1 MTVMSRKAA
10 ITCSAALASV
20 AWIALS
26 PATALAD
33 DQAATASPPA
43 GAAPAAPAPTPLASP
58 AMGATLSGNS
68 NPFNVDAGP
77 LGKVYV
83 SGVLSG
89 LGMVQTNHSPFDRS
103 DLADLSNGQV
113 FIQTTSGPV
122 QFYLNAGVYSLPSLG
137 APYVHATT
145 LTSNT
150 YSGLP
155 MAYVKFQ
162 PTAEISIEVG
172 KLPTLIGA
180 EATYTFQ
187 NMNIERGLLWNQEP
201 VVSDGVQVNY
211 SKGKITLSVSLNDG
225 FYSNRYN
232 WVSGLFTYAFS
243 PKDSLTFAGGGAL
256 STYTKSTFATPVF
269 QNNSDIFNVIYTHTE
284 GPFVV
289 TPYFQYTHVNSGVGG
304 AAQLSADTWSGA
316 ILAKYS
322 FNATWS
328 VAGRAEYI
336 SSSNGSC
343 SVPAGCL
350 ATNILY
356 GPGSKAFSL
365 TLTPTF
371 QKGIFFVRGEASYV
385 DVTSASPGSAFG
397 VDGNAKSQ
405 FRGVLETGFIF

>member
-1 MTVMSRKAA
+1 MSRTAGL
-10 ITCSAALASV
+10 TGSAALASI
-20 AWIALS
+20 AWLALAG
-26 PATALAD
+26 PAAAD
-33 DQAATASPPA
+33 DQTPPAATPA
-43 GAAPAAPAPTPLASP
+43 PAPAAAAPTALSSP

-103 DLADLSNGQV
+103 DLADIGNGQV

-122 QFYLNAGVYSLPSLG
+122 QFYVNAGVYSLPALG
-137 APYVHATT
+137 TPYVHAIDVTK
-145 LTSNT
+145 NA
-150 YSGLP
+150 YSAIP
-155 MAYVKFQ
+155 MAYVKLQ
-162 PTAEISIEVG
+162 PTPEFSIQIG

-211 SKGKITLSVSLNDG
+211 SKGKITVSVSLNDG
-225 FYSNRYN
+225 YYSNRYN
-232 WVSGLFTYAFS
+232 WLSGLVTYTAS
-243 PKDSLTFAGGGAL
+243 AKDSITIAGGGAL
-256 STYTKSTFATPVF
+256 SKYTKNTFATPVF
-269 QNNSDIFNVIYTHTE
+269 LNNSVLFNVIYTHTE
-284 GPFVV
+284 GPFVI
-289 TPYFQYTHVNSGVGG
+289 TPYFQYTHVRGDVFPG
-304 AAQLSADTWSGA
+304 QDSADTWSGA

-322 FNATWS
+322 FNAQWS

-336 SSSNGSC
+336 STSTGSC
-343 SVPAGCL
+343 SVAPCAP
-350 ATNILY
+350 TNVLY

-371 QKGIFFVRGEASYV
+371 QKGIFFARAEGSYV
-385 DVTSASPGSAFG
+385 DVTSASPGAAFG
-397 VDGNAKSQ
+397 VDGNARSQ
-405 FRGVLETGFIF
+405 WRGLIETGFIF

>member
-1 MTVMSRKAA
+1 
-10 ITCSAALASV
+10 
-20 AWIALS
+20 
-26 PATALAD
+26 
-33 DQAATASPPA
+33 
-43 GAAPAAPAPTPLASP
+43 
-58 AMGATLSGNS
+58 
-68 NPFNVDAGP
+68 
-77 LGKVYV
+77 
-83 SGVLSG
+83 
-89 LGMVQTNHSPFDRS
+89 
-103 DLADLSNGQV
+103 V

-122 QFYLNAGVYSLPSLG
+122 QFYLNAGVYSLPALG
-137 APYVHATT
+137 TPYVHAIDVTK
-145 LTSNT
+145 NA
-150 YSGLP
+150 YSALP

-162 PTAEISIEVG
+162 PTAEISIQIG

-211 SKGKITLSVSLNDG
+211 SKGKITLSVSFNDG

-243 PKDSLTFAGGGAL
+243 PKDSLTLAGGGAL
-256 STYTKSTFATPVF
+256 SKYTKSTFATPVF
-269 QNNSDIFNVIYTHTE
+269 QNNSDIVNVIYTHTE

-343 SVPAGCL
+343 SVSGGCF
-350 ATNILY
+350 ATNVLY

-405 FRGVLETGFIF
+405 FRGLLETGFIF

>member
-1 MTVMSRKAA
+1 MSRIAGL
-10 ITCSAALASV
+10 TGSAALASI
-20 AWIALS
+20 AWLALAG
-26 PATALAD
+26 PAAAD
-33 DQAATASPPA
+33 DQAAAAPPA
-43 GAAPAAPAPTPLASP
+43 PAPAAPAPAAPAPAPLASP
-58 AMGATLSGNS
+58 AMGATLSGNP
-68 NPFNVDAGP
+68 NPFSVDAGP

-103 DLADLSNGQV
+103 DLADIANGQV
-113 FIQTTSGPV
+113 FVQTTSGPV
-122 QFYLNAGVYSLPSLG
+122 QFYLNAGVYSLPALG
-137 APYVHATT
+137 TPYVHAIDVTK
-145 LTSNT
+145 NA
-150 YSGLP
+150 YSAVP
-155 MAYVKFQ
+155 MAYVKLQ
-162 PTAEISIEVG
+162 PTPEFSIQIG

-225 FYSNRYN
+225 FYSDRYN
-232 WVSGLFTYAFS
+232 WVSGLFTYTFS

-256 STYTKSTFATPVF
+256 SKYTKSTFATPVF

-284 GPFVV
+284 GPWVV

-343 SVPAGCL
+343 PVSPGCFS
-350 ATNILY
+350 TNVLY

-405 FRGVLETGFIF
+405 FRGLIETGFIF

>member
-1 MTVMSRKAA
+1 
-10 ITCSAALASV
+10 
-20 AWIALS
+20 
-26 PATALAD
+26 
-33 DQAATASPPA
+33 
-43 GAAPAAPAPTPLASP
+43 
-58 AMGATLSGNS
+58 
-68 NPFNVDAGP
+68 
-77 LGKVYV
+77 VYN
-83 SGVLSG
+83 
-89 LGMVQTNHSPFDRS
+89 NHSPFDRS
-103 DLADLSNGQV
+103 NLANIANGQV

-122 QFYLNAGVYSLPSLG
+122 QFYVNAGVYSLPALG
-137 APYVHATT
+137 TPYVHAIDVTK
-145 LTSNT
+145 NG
-150 YSGLP
+150 YSAVP
-155 MAYVKFQ
+155 MAYVKLQ
-162 PTAEISIEVG
+162 PTPEFSIQIG

-180 EATYTFQ
+180 DAPYTFP
-187 NMNIERGLLWNQEP
+187 NI
-201 VVSDGVQVNY
+201 
-211 SKGKITLSVSLNDG
+211 SVSLNDG

-232 WVSGLFTYAFS
+232 WVSGLLTYTFS
-243 PKDSLTFAGGGAL
+243 SKDSLTLAGGGAL
-256 STYTKSTFATPVF
+256 SKYTKSTFATPVF

-322 FNATWS
+322 FNSTWS

-343 SVPAGCL
+343 SVPAGCF
-350 ATNILY
+350 ATNVLY

-405 FRGVLETGFIF
+405 FRGLVETGFIF